1 MEGLDADKCYFF
13 RARVRTDKSIYG
25 PDTYPS
31 DWSDV
36 AHLQNGELRG
46 NVCRRCRSPGEGT
59 GQHHTWGRG
68 RASSMPRGE
77 DRPAPCLGEGTGQH
91 CAPGMRTGQHPRAH
105 TTSIPPAEISGK
117 TLLCLL
123 LPPSCGRFL
132 LFTSI
137 NSATMTSGIYGCPWT
152 DIGADVQIED
162 TIDV

>member
-59 GQHHTWGRG
+59 GLLRARGRGQASTTPGGGDGPAPCPGERTGLLRAWGRG
-68 RASSMPRGE
+68 QASTVPRG
-77 DRPAPCLGEGTGQH
+77 
-91 CAPGMRTGQHPRAH
+91 
-105 TTSIPPAEISGK
+105 
-117 TLLCLL
+117 
-123 LPPSCGRFL
+123 
-132 LFTSI
+132 
-137 NSATMTSGIYGCPWT
+137 
-152 DIGADVQIED
+152 
-162 TIDV
+162 